1 MCALYTLRLF
11 FYFVPTTVTA
21 VAALTHQN
29 HRELT
34 LTTPTR
40 VRLRTQKT
48 QTNKHKHN
56 KAADLT
62 TLAVCRLRD
71 ALHVENLPGEVVD
84 AGKHDDGDAF
94 TLFLYDA
101 TDLVHAE
108 RLLALRGVGVL
119 V

>member
-1 MCALYTLRLF
+1 MRALHVAVVFLF
-11 FYFVPTTVTA
+11 RSHHRHGSRSVDTSKPQRTHAHDTHA
-21 VAALTHQN
+21 RSLTHTEN
-29 HRELT
+29 A
-34 LTTPTR
+34 
-40 VRLRTQKT
+40 
-48 QTNKHKHN
+48 NKQHKHN